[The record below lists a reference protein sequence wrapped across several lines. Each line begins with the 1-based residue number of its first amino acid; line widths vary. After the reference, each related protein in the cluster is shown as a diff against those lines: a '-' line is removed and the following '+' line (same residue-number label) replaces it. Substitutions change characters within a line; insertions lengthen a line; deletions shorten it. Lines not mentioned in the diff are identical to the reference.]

1 MISPM
6 TAATILIKRGLVEN
20 IKDEAMKIS
29 KMYEGD
35 LKIEINI
42 DKDHDLVKL
51 NIAEYNL

>member
-20 IKDEAMKIS
+20 IKDEAMKIA

-35 LKIEINI
+35 LRIEINI

>member
-1 MISPM
+1 M

-20 IKDEAMKIS
+20 IKDEAMKIA
-29 KMYEGD
+29 KMYEGEN
-35 LKIEINI
+35 LRIEINI